1 MFHRWGY
8 VVHRR
13 WITVLVAGALFVAVA
28 AWWGTGV
35 FGALSGGGFEDP
47 ESESA
52 AASAQSA
59 EVFGR
64 TAADVVVLYEH
75 SELTVDDPQFRAAVT
90 DTLDD
95 LPRDEVERAIS
106 YYDTGSP
113 AFVSGDRHATYAAI
127 TLVGDDDDELDE
139 HYQAVKDDLAAPGL
153 ETSYGGPSAV
163 FFDVGDQVGE
173 DIGRAE
179 AVSLPIV
186 LVLCLLILGGLV
198 AAVLPLV
205 VGGIAILGAFTLLR
219 VLSLFTDVSVFA
231 INVITLLGLG
241 LAIDYALFMVSRFRE
256 ELPGSATVADAIA
269 RTMATAG
276 RTVAFSGLIVASAL
290 ASLLLFPQNFLQSMG
305 FGGMAAVLVAMAAA
319 LTVLPALLAV
329 LGHRVDALALPWRR
343 PQTPA
348 ESDNGGW
355 AVVAR
360 SVMRRPVVYAVSIV
374 IVLLAIGAPFLRV
387 NFGSVDER
395 VLPETTE
402 SGVVAERLTGDFP
415 GGDASAAEV
424 MVTGA
429 SGASLSAYVDQLGS
443 VPGVGEVTVSAQRA
457 GAALLVASYAADPQS
472 EEARQL
478 VERLRNVDP
487 PPGAT
492 AVVGGETAQLVDLL
506 DSLASTLPVMALLVV
521 LIMFALLFIAFGS
534 IVLPIKAVIMNAIS
548 IVASFG
554 VVVWVFQDGNLADLL
569 GFTPTGFIDATQPIL
584 MLAILFGLSMDY
596 EVFLL
601 SRVREAWD
609 QTHDN
614 TEAVAIGLQR
624 TGRIITSAALLLVVV
639 IGAFATSGITFIKL
653 VGVGMIVAIFVDATV
668 VRALLVPATMRLL
681 GSANW
686 WAPGPMRR
694 WWDRFGLR
702 ESTG

>member
-1 MFHRWGY
+1 MFHRWGHL
-8 VVHRR
+8 VHRR
-13 WITVLVAGALFVAVA
+13 RFAVLVAGAVFVAVA
-28 AWWGTGV
+28 ALWGTGV

-47 ESESA
+47 DSESA
-52 AASAQSA
+52 AASAQAA

-64 TAADVVVLYEH
+64 TAADVVVLYEDA
-75 SELTVDDPQFRAAVT
+75 ELTVDDPQFRAAVT
-90 DTLDD
+90 QTLKD
-95 LPRDEVERAIS
+95 LPRSDIERAVS

-113 AFVSGDRHATYAAI
+113 AFVSTDRHATYAAI
-127 TLVGDDDDELDE
+127 TLVGNDDDELDAS
-139 HYQAVKDDLAAPGL
+139 YQAVKDDLAAPGL

-163 FFDVGDQVGE
+163 FFDVGEQVGE

-205 VGGIAILGAFTLLR
+205 VGGIAILGAFMLLR
-219 VLSLFTDVSVFA
+219 VLSLFTDVSIFA

-256 ELPGSATVADAIA
+256 ELPRSASVADAVA
-269 RTMATAG
+269 QTMATAG

-343 PQTPA
+343 RRAAT
-348 ESDNGGW
+348 ETDDGGW
-355 AVVAR
+355 AAVAR

-374 IVLLAIGAPFLRV
+374 VVLLAIGAPFLRV

-395 VLPETTE
+395 VLPESTG
-402 SGVVAERLTGDFP
+402 SRVVAERLAADFP

-429 SGASLSAYVDQLGS
+429 SASSLAAYVDRLDS
-443 VPGVGEVTVSAQRA
+443 VPGVQEVTVSAEQD
-457 GAALLVASYAADPQS
+457 GAALLEARYAADPQS
-472 EEARQL
+472 EEARHL
-478 VERLRNVDP
+478 VEQLRSVAP
-487 PPGAT
+487 PVGAS
-492 AVVGGETAQLVDLL
+492 ALIGGETAQLVDLL
-506 DSLASTLPVMALLVV
+506 DSLASTLPVMAVLVV
-521 LIMFALLFIAFGS
+521 LVMFGLLFVAFGS
-534 IVLPIKAVIMNAIS
+534 VVLPIKAVVMNAIS

-554 VVVWVFQDGNLADLL
+554 VVVWIFQDGHFADAL

-614 TEAVAIGLQR
+614 TEAVALGLQR

-653 VGVGMIVAIFVDATV
+653 IGVGMIVAIIVDATV

-681 GSANW
+681 GGANW
-686 WAPGPMRR
+686 WAPGPLRR
-694 WWDRFGLR
+694 WWERYGLR

>member
-1 MFHRWGY
+1 MFHRFGHL
-8 VVHRR
+8 VHRR
-13 WITVLVAGALFVAVA
+13 RFAVLVAGVVFVAVA
-28 AWWGTGV
+28 ALWGTGV

-47 ESESA
+47 DSESA
-52 AASAQSA
+52 AASAQAA

-64 TAADVVVLYEH
+64 TAADVVVLYEDA
-75 SELTVDDPQFRAAVT
+75 ELTVDDPQFRAAVT
-90 DTLDD
+90 ETLKD
-95 LPRDEVERAIS
+95 LPRSDVERAVS

-113 AFVSGDRHATYAAI
+113 AFVSTDRHATYAAI
-127 TLVGDDDDELDE
+127 TLVGNDDDELDAS
-139 HYQAVKDDLAAPGL
+139 YQAVKDDLAAPGL

-163 FFDVGDQVGE
+163 FFDVGEQVGE

-186 LVLCLLILGGLV
+186 LVLCLLILGSLA

-219 VLSLFTDVSVFA
+219 VLSLFTDVSIFA

-256 ELPGSATVADAIA
+256 ELPRSDSVRDAVAQ
-269 RTMATAG
+269 TMATAG

-343 PQTPA
+343 RRAPT
-348 ESDNGGW
+348 ETDHGGW
-355 AVVAR
+355 AAVAR

-374 IVLLAIGAPFLRV
+374 VVLLAIGAPFLRV

-395 VLPETTE
+395 VLPESTE
-402 SGVVAERLTGDFP
+402 SRVVAERLAADFP
-415 GGDASAAEV
+415 GGAAASAEV
-424 MVTGA
+424 LVTGA
-429 SGASLSAYVDQLGS
+429 SGAALGSYVDRLDS
-443 VPGVGEVTVSAQRA
+443 VPGVEEVTVSAEQD
-457 GAALLVASYAADPQS
+457 GAALLEARYAADPQS
-472 EEARQL
+472 EAARNI
-478 VERLRNVDP
+478 VEGLRAVAP
-487 PPGAT
+487 PAGAS
-492 AVVGGETAQLVDLL
+492 ALIGGETAQLVDLL
-506 DSLASTLPVMALLVV
+506 DSLASTLPVMAVLVV
-521 LIMFALLFIAFGS
+521 LVMFGLLFVAFGS
-534 IVLPIKAVIMNAIS
+534 VVLPIKAVMNAIS

-554 VVVWVFQDGNLADLL
+554 VVVWIFQDGHFADAL

-614 TEAVAIGLQR
+614 AEAVAVGLQR

-653 VGVGMIVAIFVDATV
+653 IGVGMIVAIFVDATV

-681 GSANW
+681 GGANW
-686 WAPGPMRR
+686 WAPGPLRR
-694 WWDRFGLR
+694 WWERYGLR